1 MPQNS
6 ADATDLHFLLLAFCF
21 PWKVS
26 CYQHT
31 PVKRPKYC
39 IVNRDSIGKAG
50 FLILTL
56 DVDFPSYSRSTG
68 ALRSV
73 PGWLGPL
80 MSSLPSQ
87 ELSKRMHYKAC
98 LLHKNTEGC
107 LGSPCLAPASMHT
120 DQICNPSPKEKRPG
134 GHERGSNGFMPM
146 QPLHLNGNIT
156 HGEEFPT
163 PPVHRS
169 TRARLGLFLNSSRT
183 HHQWFYKSSFHL
195 FK

>member
-6 ADATDLHFLLLAFCF
+6 ADVTDLRFLLAFCF

-39 IVNRDSIGKAG
+39 IVNTDSIGKAG

-56 DVDFPSYSRSTG
+56 DVDFPSYPRSTG
-68 ALRSV
+68 ALRSI

-87 ELSKRMHYKAC
+87 ELSKHMHYTGMSAPQ
-98 LLHKNTEGC
+98 KNAEGC
-107 LGSPCLAPASMHT
+107 LGSPCLAPAST
-120 DQICNPSPKEKRPG
+120 RTNQICNTSPKEKRPG
-134 GHERGSNGFMPM
+134 GHE
-146 QPLHLNGNIT
+146 
-156 HGEEFPT
+156 
-163 PPVHRS
+163 
-169 TRARLGLFLNSSRT
+169 
-183 HHQWFYKSSFHL
+183 
-195 FK
+195 

>member
-56 DVDFPSYSRSTG
+56 DVDFPSYSRSTE

-87 ELSKRMHYKAC
+87 ELSKRMHYTGMSAPQKHRGVPW
-98 LLHKNTEGC
+98 LSMP
-107 LGSPCLAPASMHT
+107 GSCFCA
-120 DQICNPSPKEKRPG
+120 
-134 GHERGSNGFMPM
+134 
-146 QPLHLNGNIT
+146 
-156 HGEEFPT
+156 
-163 PPVHRS
+163 HRS
-169 TRARLGLFLNSSRT
+169 DMQSISQGKKARRAWERV
-183 HHQWFYKSSFHL
+183 QWFYANAAPALEWKHHPWGRIPHPSRAPQY
-195 FK
+195 